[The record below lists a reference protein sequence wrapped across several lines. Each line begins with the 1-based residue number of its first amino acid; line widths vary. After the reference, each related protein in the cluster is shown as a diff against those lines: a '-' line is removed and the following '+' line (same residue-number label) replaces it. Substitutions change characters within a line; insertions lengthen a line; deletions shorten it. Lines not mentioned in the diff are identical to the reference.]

1 MLTLK
6 VSSFH
11 INNINMKI
19 KKKHSRKEKYISLY
33 HSYTKKI
40 MSLLSIMLSLCF
52 VHFMSFGKL

>member
-11 INNINMKI
+11 IKNINMKI
-19 KKKHSRKEKYISLY
+19 KKNIVGKKKYISLY